1 MSELREKV
9 ARAIA
14 IRNYPSGTPSDIEDM
29 AEGFMDDA
37 DAAIA
42 AVLEAMQEPS
52 ETMLAAVVNEPT
64 HLYGMDGRGAEYER
78 DMKNAFAIDRLMK
91 RQEWQAMLT
100 AFRAEAM
107 GEG

>member
-29 AEGFMDDA
+29 AEGFMGDA

-52 ETMLAAVVNEPT
+52 SHMLLAVYGDDDFWNEAT
-64 HLYGMDGRGAEYER
+64 ATQL
-78 DMKNAFAIDRLMK
+78 
-91 RQEWQAMLT
+91 WQAMLA
-100 AFRAEAM
+100 AFREEQLGDSQAGDARLTSDS
-107 GEG
+107 